1 MKIDEVGQII
11 HDENELVEMLY
22 TNPELDLSFFTM
34 ESPEALLYNS
44 SVMDTY
50 AELPQI
56 KEYQPFQGG
65 AELFHE
71 FNQSQWLMPKEYKEM
86 DIAKWV
92 LDQCKTQEEL
102 QRVGEELLLY
112 QERNLFPLLSQLKYI
127 VDTWRKNNIIWGVG
141 RGSSVASYVLYL
153 IGTHKINSMYYDLDI
168 QEFLK

>member
-1 MKIDEVGQII
+1 
-11 HDENELVEMLY
+11 
-22 TNPELDLSFFTM
+22 M

-71 FNQSQWLMPKEYKEM
+71 FNQLQWLMPKEYKEM

-112 QERNLFPLLSQLKYI
+112 QERNLFPLLSEIFQ
-127 VDTWRKNNIIWGVG
+127 
-141 RGSSVASYVLYL
+141 
-153 IGTHKINSMYYDLDI
+153 
-168 QEFLK
+168 